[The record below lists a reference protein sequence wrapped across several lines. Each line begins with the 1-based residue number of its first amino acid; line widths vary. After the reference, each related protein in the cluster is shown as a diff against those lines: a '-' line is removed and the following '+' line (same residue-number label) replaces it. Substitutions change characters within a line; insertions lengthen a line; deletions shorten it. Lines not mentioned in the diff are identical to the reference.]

1 MITRNYKPDSTTPC
15 TWRTGGDKL
24 NRFLQFNGQ
33 EVLQNPC
40 KVKREIADA
49 LAISEYEKYDA
60 HRGMIEVM
68 DVNRLAED
76 VKKLKY
82 I

>member
-1 MITRNYKPDSTTPC
+1 M
-15 TWRTGGDKL
+15 
-24 NRFLQFNGQ
+24 
-33 EVLQNPC
+33 
-40 KVKREIADA
+40 KREIADA